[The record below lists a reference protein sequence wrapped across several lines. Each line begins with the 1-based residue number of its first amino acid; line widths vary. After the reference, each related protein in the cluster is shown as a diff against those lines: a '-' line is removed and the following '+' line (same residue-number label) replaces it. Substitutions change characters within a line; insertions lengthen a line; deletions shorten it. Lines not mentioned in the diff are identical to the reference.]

1 MSNKKTIKRNK
12 RNSKRG
18 KSRKGGFF
26 GLFKDK
32 HNTECNPN
40 DLVNLKS
47 SSDLHTNYEQCC
59 PKTWY
64 GRKNNSPYCKQVE
77 LNFKS
82 KVEEENNAKGDYI
95 DENDEEGLRPSDL
108 ANMTGNLYQYNAVG
122 PSKINCKDNNVA
134 KLLTSQ
140 DKMEEYITT
149 CECNK
154 SRWNPF
160 SKKKENCGIVKKKL
174 DDIINKPILKEE
186 RRQQE
191 EQEEQERHEQ
201 IRQVQQKR
209 YQEMQAAE
217 EEDKKTKALSNQNY
231 ENITK
236 KKREERDNFMNKYM
250 KNYPPKLYDNY
261 TRQQLNIYPKDI
273 IQNNKN
279 KKEFAEQ
286 FMIKYTPVEYG
297 YTYEELMIDPNKVER
312 EVKEKE
318 PQIEYARYQE
328 NLDPYDIDK
337 DTSFKTG
344 YNKIVD
350 PFGEDDLNG
359 GSKRT
364 KKHFIKR
371 SIGKHSIR
379 KIKQKR
385 RKTRKH

>member
-1 MSNKKTIKRNK
+1 M
-12 RNSKRG
+12 
-18 KSRKGGFF
+18 
-26 GLFKDK
+26 FKDK
-32 HNTECNPN
+32 HNEKDEECNPN
-40 DLVNLKS
+40 KLVNLKS
-47 SSDLHTNYEQCC
+47 SSALHANYEKCC

-64 GRKNNSPYCKQVE
+64 SRKNNSPYCKQVE
-77 LNFKS
+77 LNFKA
-82 KVEEENNAKGDYI
+82 KEEEENNAKGVYI
-95 DENDEEGLRPSDL
+95 DENDEEGIRPSDL

-122 PSKINCKDNNVA
+122 PSKINCKDKNVA
-134 KLLTSQ
+134 KLLTSK

-160 SKKKENCGIVKKKL
+160 SKKKENCGIVKKRL

-191 EQEEQERHEQ
+191 QQEEAERQEQ

-209 YQEMQAAE
+209 SQEMDALE
-217 EEDKKTKALSNQNY
+217 EEDKKRKALENQNY
-231 ENITK
+231 ENISK
-236 KKREERDNFMNKYM
+236 KKRDERDNFMNKYM
-250 KNYPPKLYDNY
+250 IKYPPKLYDNY
-261 TRQQLNIYPKDI
+261 TRQQLNKYPKEI

-279 KKEFAEQ
+279 KEESAKQ
-286 FMIKYTPVEYG
+286 FMIKYNPKEYD
-297 YTYEELMIDPNKVER
+297 YTYDELMMDADKVER

-318 PQIEYARYQE
+318 QQIEYARYQQ

-337 DTSFKTG
+337 DAPFKTG
-344 YNKIVD
+344 YNKIAD
-350 PFGEDDLNG
+350 PFGEDDDDSPRSQYG

-371 SIGKHSIR
+371 SIR
-379 KIKQKR
+379 KRKQKR